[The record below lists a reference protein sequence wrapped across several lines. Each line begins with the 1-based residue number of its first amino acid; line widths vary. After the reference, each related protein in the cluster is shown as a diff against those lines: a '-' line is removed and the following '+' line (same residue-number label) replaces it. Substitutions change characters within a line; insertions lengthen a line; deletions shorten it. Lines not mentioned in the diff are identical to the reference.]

1 MASTTTPLPGPRLV
15 VTGHASDGTS
25 VFTFDD
31 TRKPFAPFGPA
42 SVHFTSFHATATM
55 PASNTAPFPE
65 LAGVLPHCPSEGVL
79 FAMTDYPPGGA
90 VPLMH
95 RTQTLDYAVV
105 LSGEIV
111 LSLDGG
117 EEKTVKTGEM
127 MVQRGANHAWIN
139 RTNEV
144 CRILFVMVGA
154 EKIVLE
160 DGTALEETV
169 FGKKPE

>member
-1 MASTTTPLPGPRLV
+1 MASTTSPLPDPRLV
-15 VTGHASDGTS
+15 VTGHVPDGTS
-25 VFTFDD
+25 IFTFDD
-31 TRKPFAPFGPA
+31 TIR
-42 SVHFTSFHATATM
+42 FTSFHATPTV
-55 PASNTAPFPE
+55 PASNTAPIPE
-65 LAGVLPHCPSEGVL
+65 LSGILPRCPSAGIL
-79 FAMTDYPPGGA
+79 FAVTDYPPGGA

-105 LSGEIV
+105 LLGEIV

-117 EEKTVKTGEM
+117 EEKTVKAGEM
-127 MVQRGANHAWIN
+127 MVQCGANHAWIN

-160 DGTALEETV
+160 DGSALEGTL
-169 FGKKPE
+169 FGKKAK